1 MNFFFFFWFFSPIFS
16 SDKSPASGKEN
27 VRFLVSPDFE
37 NLPDFRTGQWCP
49 VEPYSEG
56 SFPLWTSIVRGE
68 DYITWYQFIESL
80 FFQEYIWNSTTWH
93 CDPEPSWLSRNEE
106 MGLIF
111 SKAKQNGD
119 ALIWYTLYLWIIDGD
134 WRVGYKTHAITNV
147 CILYTRC
154 AVRREDS

>member
-1 MNFFFFFWFFSPIFS
+1 MTKGVHPFAHDVEIIYLDNTFLLVYVTKSLEIFS
-16 SDKSPASGKEN
+16 SNGTSCIKDTYICYC
-27 VRFLVSPDFE
+27 VRFISYLQS
-37 NLPDFRTGQWCP
+37 R
-49 VEPYSEG
+49 
-56 SFPLWTSIVRGE
+56 SIIHKYRVYLLKAWLCQN
-68 DYITWYQFIESL
+68 YIR
-80 FFQEYIWNSTTWH
+80 NSTTWH

-154 AVRREDS
+154 AVRRKDS

>member
-1 MNFFFFFWFFSPIFS
+1 MNQANFFLGYEVII
-16 SDKSPASGKEN
+16 
-27 VRFLVSPDFE
+27 
-37 NLPDFRTGQWCP
+37 RTGQKTGKFHFCAWWGLYHLIP
-49 VEPYSEG
+49 IQNSTHAALFEQWG
-56 SFPLWTSIVRGE
+56 RALLWKGAKMEVHSV
-68 DYITWYQFIESL
+68 FC
-80 FFQEYIWNSTTWH
+80 QEAGAERLKHWNSTTWH